1 MRYLLS
7 LIFLTA
13 PIAAFAHY
21 ELNDMASQ
29 PGLIHYLFSSHH
41 PAMII
46 VLCVAIV
53 VLVRRASRGQKLRP

>member
-7 LIFLTA
+7 LIFLIA
-13 PIAAFAHY
+13 PIAAFAHN
-21 ELNDMASQ
+21 ESNDMASL

-41 PAMII
+41 LPMII

-53 VLVRRASRGQKLRP
+53 VLLRRASRGQKCRP